1 MAINFKALKI
11 RSIDVD
17 VTNECN
23 FKCEYCYHYKTDTP
37 PTGHIL
43 PSVKQKLI
51 QALSANKS
59 LSINFFG
66 GEPLVAFDDIKDIVT
81 ISGIR
86 KWGITS
92 NLSLLDQEKKAF
104 ITKYRGS
111 VHSSIDGCAEA
122 HNMFRKSKGGNDTYE
137 LVKAGARIAL
147 EINPRGTARVTVMPE
162 SVQYLYKNVTALY
175 EIGYRR
181 IALMPVIEVKWTN
194 EHWATYETEMMK
206 IGDFIIKHPK
216 VYIKN
221 IYDSIRLGGKKKTRH
236 CGAGFS
242 MLAMS
247 TNGLLWPCHRFTEL
261 EPNDWCLGNILNGN
275 IDIAKL
281 QEYRHSFEEVNE
293 VCLNCQSAPGC
304 NLGCPHTSYNV
315 TGKLNEV
322 MPVHCNYMRRSRA
335 VAVKVY
341 EKIKAVDGNIYTE
354 ILNRKKGNRKGTN
367 SPRQKTRKGISNSVD
382 ASTLDIKSLEQ
393 SQAFKLF
400 LKKAIKQTLI
410 ESLDEERGV

>member
-1 MAINFKALKI
+1 MAIDFRGLGV

-23 FKCEYCYHYKTDTP
+23 FKCKYCYHYKTETP

-43 PSVKQKLI
+43 PSVKQRLI
-51 QALSANKS
+51 QILSANKFI
-59 LSINFFG
+59 SINFFG
-66 GEPLVAFDDIKDIVT
+66 GEPLVAFNDIKDIVT
-81 ISGIR
+81 ISEVR

-92 NLSLLDQEKKAF
+92 NLSLLDEEKKTF
-104 ITKYRGS
+104 IMKHKGS

-137 LVKAGARIAL
+137 LVKAGAKIAL
-147 EINPRGTARVTVMPE
+147 EINPRSTARVTVMPE
-162 SVQYLYKNVTALY
+162 SVQYLYENVTALY
-175 EIGYRR
+175 DIGYRR

-194 EHWATYETEMMK
+194 EHWSVYEAEMMK
-206 IGDFIIKHPK
+206 IGDFIIEHPK

-221 IYDSIRLGGKKKTRH
+221 IYDSIRLGGKRKTRH

-261 EPNDWCLGNILNGN
+261 ETNDWCLGNILNDN
-275 IDIAKL
+275 IDMVKL
-281 QEYRHSFEEVNE
+281 QAYRQSFEKVNNA
-293 VCLNCQSAPGC
+293 CLNCKSATGC

-322 MPVHCNYMRRSRA
+322 MPVHCNYMRRSRS
-335 VAVKVY
+335 VALKVY
-341 EKIKAVDGNIYTE
+341 EKVKDVEGNIYTE
-354 ILNRKKGNRKGTN
+354 ILNRKKGRKTGAN
-367 SPRQKTRKGISNSVD
+367 SPRQKKRK
-382 ASTLDIKSLEQ
+382 DILNGTDINNLEQ
-393 SQAFKLF
+393 SRAFKHF
-400 LKKAIKQTLI
+400 LKKAIKQTI
-410 ESLDEERGV
+410 VESLSEKGGSRGN